1 MIDTDDCVCGMAYAD
16 FRTGETFGSIR
27 SSMWIDNPDSSTWR
41 YKRRGGVLGA
51 WRQLKLRMW
60 SEHRAL
66 CDRYAAEQDASKA
79 RRRRRC

>member
-1 MIDTDDCVCGMAYAD
+1 MIDTDDCVCGLSYEA

-27 SSMWIDNPDSSTWR
+27 MSMWVDNADSSTWR

-60 SEHRAL
+60 AEHRAL
-66 CDRYAAEQDASKA
+66 CDRYDDERRA
-79 RRRRRC
+79 RRRGRR